1 MASSEAG
8 FNELM
13 RVLLDSFSKQERA
26 LFREEHKG
34 EQGNGFRPRR
44 WRGHGCSF
52 QLRIPGTRSGAFQ
65 PIILGILAAQESERA
80 LLFMSCRLVDFPVKT
95 SGGAFPL
102 TILKCFCGSSAISSR
117 RSLERY
123 YSRWQMLHKKKTSR
137 RRSVEM
143 SGMQLLDEAVRD

>member
-1 MASSEAG
+1 MGYCPQNACKLQSSYICGDFKNQTKNNEAYNRTKIGNYFGMASSEAG

-26 LFREEHKG
+26 LFLEEHKG

-52 QLRIPGTRSGAFQ
+52 QLRIPRTRSDAFQ

-80 LLFMSCRLVDFPVKT
+80 LLFHELYARGLSCEDI
-95 SGGAFPL
+95 G
-102 TILKCFCGSSAISSR
+102 
-117 RSLERY
+117 
-123 YSRWQMLHKKKTSR
+123 
-137 RRSVEM
+137 
-143 SGMQLLDEAVRD
+143 